1 MNPPNDSAGSQG
13 TQPQGPHP
21 LSDAAKAS
29 QATTHLLFRSF
40 IVAVLGSFFVYQ
52 LDINYLW
59 LSALLTAA
67 AIVLG
72 IMVLVRYAKFKESKF
87 VLFGTISGLVV
98 LAVQV
103 LLLLSSALF
112 FNQVRDYQQCSRQ
125 ALTQQAA
132 SMCQTQ
138 LEKSLPQ
145 FR

>member
-1 MNPPNDSAGSQG
+1 
-13 TQPQGPHP
+13 
-21 LSDAAKAS
+21 
-29 QATTHLLFRSF
+29 
-40 IVAVLGSFFVYQ
+40 
-52 LDINYLW
+52 
-59 LSALLTAA
+59 
-67 AIVLG
+67 
-72 IMVLVRYAKFKESKF
+72 MVLVRYAKFKESQF

-138 LEKSLPQ
+138 LEKSLPR